1 LWWGGFWWFG
11 PLLNVVSE
19 MIADH
24 VPPAL
29 GPAFAAWKAAYALC
43 VAASA
48 LGFARIAHRFD
59 WAAGRWLSATCWA
72 VLVLASI
79 RVLDPL
85 YNTSNM
91 PYAVHW
97 MAWAGVLAASEYLLS
112 FWAAREWRITRIMLE
127 TLHGLRL
134 GGPWLAIWPAG
145 AILVSRWLADTP
157 DQQALMASAGW
168 GISAAWSNYLP
179 TWAMILVLTWL
190 MRRTRQEKWPAT
202 PLSDWYRAI
211 LIPCGVA
218 FLVLLVIAWNFTQD
232 GTMAP
237 LPYLPLLN
245 PLDLTT
251 GFVVLAGIGASRLLA
266 VAGDGNVR
274 RMNTIRVA
282 AAGASYLW
290 FNLMLLR
297 SAAHYLGIA
306 YAFDALMASQFVQA
320 LLSLVWTCTALV
332 LMRHAA
338 THERRKQWSVGAALL
353 VVVVAKLFIAD
364 LGDGGSMARV
374 ITFVGVGLLMV
385 LIGYLAPYPKAGE
398 RQASGNELRP

>member
-1 LWWGGFWWFG
+1 
-11 PLLNVVSE
+11 
-19 MIADH
+19 
-24 VPPAL
+24 
-29 GPAFAAWKAAYALC
+29 
-43 VAASA
+43 
-48 LGFARIAHRFD
+48 
-59 WAAGRWLSATCWA
+59 
-72 VLVLASI
+72 
-79 RVLDPL
+79 
-85 YNTSNM
+85 
-91 PYAVHW
+91 
-97 MAWAGVLAASEYLLS
+97 
-112 FWAAREWRITRIMLE
+112 
-127 TLHGLRL
+127 
-134 GGPWLAIWPAG
+134 
-145 AILVSRWLADTP
+145 
-157 DQQALMASAGW
+157 
-168 GISAAWSNYLP
+168 
-179 TWAMILVLTWL
+179 
-190 MRRTRQEKWPAT
+190 
-202 PLSDWYRAI
+202 
-211 LIPCGVA
+211 
-218 FLVLLVIAWNFTQD
+218 
-232 GTMAP
+232 MAP

-338 THERRKQWSVGAALL
+338 TQVRRKQWSVGAALL